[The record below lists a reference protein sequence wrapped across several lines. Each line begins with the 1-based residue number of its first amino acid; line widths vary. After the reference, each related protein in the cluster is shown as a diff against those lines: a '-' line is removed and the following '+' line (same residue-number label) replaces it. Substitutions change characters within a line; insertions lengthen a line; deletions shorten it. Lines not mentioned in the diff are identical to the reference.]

1 MGLDTTCSAT
11 YKKQS
16 SVGRAQLETGHVLFR
31 GDFRVKLALSAITA
45 VTVKDG
51 KLSLK
56 AADGTLV
63 LGLGPDAAKW
73 ASKVQSPK
81 SRVEKLGVKPG
92 MRVSLAGVADD
103 DFRAELASAGADVS
117 TRVRKDSDQI
127 YLSVESARDLARFRA
142 LLPSLA
148 SNGALW
154 AIRRKGLADASES
167 ATMAAGLAAGLVDVK
182 VARFSD
188 THTAEKFVRRLADR
202 TTPAYALRASAR
214 SRRSASR
221 EGGKV

>member
-16 SVGRAQLETGHVLFR
+16 SVGRVQLETDHVLFR
-31 GDFRVKLALSAITA
+31 GNFRVKLALSAIAA
-45 VTVKDG
+45 VSVKDG
-51 KLSLK
+51 NLSLK
-56 AADGTLV
+56 TAGGTLV
-63 LGLGPDAAKW
+63 LGLGPAAVKW
-73 ASKVQSPK
+73 ASKIQSPK

-103 DFRAELASAGADVS
+103 KLRAELVAAGADVS

-127 YLSVESARDLARFRA
+127 YLSVESARDLARLKA

-148 SNGALW
+148 STGALW
-154 AIRRKGLADASES
+154 VIRRKGLADASES

-182 VARFSD
+182 VARFSE
-188 THTAEKFVRRLADR
+188 THTAEKFVR
-202 TTPAYALRASAR
+202 PVKSR
-214 SRRSASR
+214 SKR
-221 EGGKV
+221 